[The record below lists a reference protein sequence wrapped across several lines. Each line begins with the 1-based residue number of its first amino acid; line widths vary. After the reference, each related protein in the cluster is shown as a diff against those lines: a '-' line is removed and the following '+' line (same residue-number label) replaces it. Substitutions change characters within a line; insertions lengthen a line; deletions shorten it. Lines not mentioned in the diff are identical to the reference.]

1 MQPIGRMA
9 EKKIEQPVKTNS
21 RRDGHRVDVRCSV
34 GPQDNLLDFVTS
46 LQLHTLWYEVV
57 KAIQRKHYVVI
68 YTRSANKAPRPAS
81 L

>member
-9 EKKIEQPVKTNS
+9 EKKIEQPAKKTPQGTPYGCAKLGWSSGQPS
-21 RRDGHRVDVRCSV
+21 RLCDIVA
-34 GPQDNLLDFVTS
+34 NN
-46 LQLHTLWYEVV
+46 TLWYEVV